1 MFAANLMT
9 MLFRNNVLDLQTSV
23 QLIFMAV
30 TEENIT
36 NKLDK
41 EISLFIKRA
50 GIQKKVLNKKETISY
65 SDFLSNKMLIIL
77 LIREGVPFSLFNVIQ
92 DYTPFSENDWADILE
107 ISTKSLQ
114 RYRQTS
120 KQFKSLQSEKII
132 EMAEVTK
139 ARLEVFED
147 MEEFKLW
154 LNVPNFSLGKLAP
167 MELLKDSYGKEMVLS
182 ELTRINHGIFV

>member
-1 MFAANLMT
+1 
-9 MLFRNNVLDLQTSV
+9 
-23 QLIFMAV
+23 MAV

-50 GIQKKVLNKKETISY
+50 GIEKKVLNKKETISY

-139 ARLEVFED
+139 AGLEVFED
-147 MEEFKLW
+147 MEKFKLW
-154 LNVPNFSLGKLAP
+154 LNVPNFSLGNLAP

>member
-1 MFAANLMT
+1 
-9 MLFRNNVLDLQTSV
+9 
-23 QLIFMAV
+23 MAV
-30 TEENIT
+30 TEKNIT

-139 ARLEVFED
+139 AGLEVFED
-147 MEEFKLW
+147 MEKFKLW
-154 LNVPNFSLGKLAP
+154 LNVPNFSLGNLAP

>member
-1 MFAANLMT
+1 
-9 MLFRNNVLDLQTSV
+9 
-23 QLIFMAV
+23 MAV

-139 ARLEVFED
+139 AGLEVFED
-147 MEEFKLW
+147 MEKFKLW
-154 LNVPNFSLGKLAP
+154 LNVPNFSLGNLAP